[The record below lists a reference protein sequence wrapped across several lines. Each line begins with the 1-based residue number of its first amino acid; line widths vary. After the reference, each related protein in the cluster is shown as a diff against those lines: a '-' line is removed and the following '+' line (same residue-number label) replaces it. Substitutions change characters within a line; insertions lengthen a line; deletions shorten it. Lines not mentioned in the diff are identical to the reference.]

1 MVTNEVVTSDQ
12 RPVISDV
19 SRAPGKQRQ
28 QLLQSNAPDM
38 RALALSHLLSRI
50 SARYENTAKNKKSA
64 GAGGA
69 GGAGGGV
76 AAVARKVLP
85 SIVKVRCCV
94 TSDE

>member
-50 SARYENTAKNKKSA
+50 SSRYENTAKNKKSA
-64 GAGGA
+64 GA

-85 SIVKVRCCV
+85 SIVKGRCCV

>member
-1 MVTNEVVTSDQ
+1 MT
-12 RPVISDV
+12 DV
-19 SRAPGKQRQ
+19 SPTPGKQRQ

-50 SARYENTAKNKKSA
+50 SARCENTAKNRKA
-64 GAGGA
+64 ATARGDAGA

>member
-50 SARYENTAKNKKSA
+50 SSRYENTTKNKKSA

>member
-1 MVTNEVVTSDQ
+1 MT
-12 RPVISDV
+12 SDV
-19 SRAPGKQRQ
+19 SPTPGKQRQ

-50 SARYENTAKNKKSA
+50 SSRYDNTAKNKKAATARGGA
-64 GAGGA
+64 GAG
-69 GGAGGGV
+69 GGGV

>member
-1 MVTNEVVTSDQ
+1 MT
-12 RPVISDV
+12 SDV
-19 SRAPGKQRQ
+19 SPTPGKQRQ

-50 SARYENTAKNKKSA
+50 SARYETTANNKKSA
-64 GAGGA
+64 GA